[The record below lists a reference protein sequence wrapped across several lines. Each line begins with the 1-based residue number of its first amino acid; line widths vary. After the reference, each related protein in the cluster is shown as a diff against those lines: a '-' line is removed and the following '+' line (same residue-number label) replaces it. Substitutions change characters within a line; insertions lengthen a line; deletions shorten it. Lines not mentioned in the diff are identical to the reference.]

1 MTSVARVLGAFVAAS
16 LVALSQTVGAGLRGI
31 VNDPSGAGIP
41 NAGVE
46 IHNVETGVSRTFRA
60 DAGGRWREP
69 VVQPGEYEIHIYA
82 PGFQPMVRKGVHL
95 AVDFVC
101 LENEKDARHLVGK

>member
-1 MTSVARVLGAFVAAS
+1 MKFLAWVFLVFLAAS
-16 LVALSQTVGAGLRGI
+16 LAVFSQTVGAALRGT

-41 NAGVE
+41 SAGVQ
-46 IHNVETGVSRTFRA
+46 IHNVETGVSRILRA